1 MIVISSTVPNIEAI
15 LVKSF
20 QKYAPEDS
28 FCTVDSSEAEQATTA
43 ACWFPDL
50 EKLQQL
56 PKLGLIHS
64 IAAGVEHL
72 NLNEIRP
79 DQAVCRVLDPHHQKG
94 MFDYLL
100 WGVLYFQRYFDRMIQ
115 QQKQQ
120 LWKQYRQSYS
130 QHIQIGIMGL
140 GHMGAYVAEHL
151 ADMGYQVSGWANSPK
166 EIDQVKSYVGSE
178 QLSDFLAQSQILI
191 NLLPLTEDNTSI
203 LSAELFQQLP
213 EQAALI
219 QVGRGQHLI
228 EQDLLA
234 ALDSGHLRGAIVDV
248 FEQEPLP
255 AEHPFWQHEKI
266 IVTPHVASHAPMSV
280 VVEQIL
286 ENDHRF
292 KQGLQLCHQVDVNK
306 GY

>member
-1 MIVISSTVPNIEAI
+1 MIVISSSVPNIEAI

-20 QKYAPEDS
+20 QKYAPAGS
-28 FCTVDSSEAEQATTA
+28 FCTVDSPDAEQATTVA
-43 ACWFPDL
+43 AWFPDL
-50 EKLQQL
+50 EKVQKL

-72 NLNEIRP
+72 NLNAVRP
-79 DQAVCRVLDPHHQKG
+79 GQAVCRVLDPHHQKG

-115 QQKQQ
+115 QQNQQ

-130 QHIQIGIMGL
+130 HHIQIGIMGL
-140 GHMGAYVAEHL
+140 GHMGGYVAERF
-151 ADMGYQVSGWANSPK
+151 AEMGYQVSGWSNSPK
-166 EIDQVKSYVGSE
+166 DINQVKSYVGQE
-178 QLSDFLAQSQILI
+178 QLSELLAQSQILI
-191 NLLPLTEDNTSI
+191 NLLPLTEENTGI

-213 EQAALI
+213 EQSALI
-219 QVGRGQHLI
+219 HVGRGQHLI
-228 EQDLLA
+228 KQDLLD

-255 AEHPFWQHEKI
+255 ADHQFWQHEKI
-266 IVTPHVASHAPMSV
+266 VVTPHVASHAPMSV

-286 ENDHRF
+286 ENDRRLN
-292 KQGLQLCHQVDVNK
+292 QGLDLCHQVDVNK

>member
-1 MIVISSTVPNIEAI
+1 MIVISSSVPNIEAI

-20 QKYAPEDS
+20 QKYAPAGS
-28 FCTVDSSEAEQATTA
+28 FCTVDSPEAKQATTVA
-43 ACWFPDL
+43 AWFPDL
-50 EKLQQL
+50 EKVQQL

-72 NLNEIRP
+72 NLNAVRP

-115 QQKQQ
+115 QQNQQ

-130 QHIQIGIMGL
+130 HHIQIGIMGL
-140 GHMGAYVAEHL
+140 GHMGGYVAERF
-151 ADMGYQVSGWANSPK
+151 ADMGYQVSGWSNSPK
-166 EIDQVKSYVGSE
+166 DINQVKSYVGQE
-178 QLSDFLAQSQILI
+178 QLSEFLAQSQILI
-191 NLLPLTEDNTSI
+191 NLLPLTEENTGI

-213 EQAALI
+213 EQSALI
-219 QVGRGQHLI
+219 HVGRGQHLI
-228 EQDLLA
+228 EQDLLD
-234 ALDSGHLRGAIVDV
+234 ALDSGHLRSAIVDV

-255 AEHPFWQHEKI
+255 ADHQFWQHEKI
-266 IVTPHVASHAPMSV
+266 VVTPHVASHAPMSV

-286 ENDHRF
+286 ENDRRYKEHEP
-292 KQGLQLCHQVDVNK
+292 LNHQIDSAR

>member
-1 MIVISSTVPNIEAI
+1 MIVISSSVPNIEAI

-20 QKYAPEDS
+20 QKYAPAGS
-28 FCTVDSSEAEQATTA
+28 FCTVDSPDAEQATTVA
-43 ACWFPDL
+43 AWFPDL
-50 EKLQQL
+50 EKLQPL
-56 PKLGLIHS
+56 PKLSLIHS

-72 NLNEIRP
+72 NLNAVRP

-130 QHIQIGIMGL
+130 HHIQIGIMGL
-140 GHMGAYVAEHL
+140 GHMGGYVAERF
-151 ADMGYQVSGWANSPK
+151 AEMGYQVSGWSNSPK
-166 EIDQVKSYVGSE
+166 NIDQVNSYIGQE
-178 QLSDFLAQSQILI
+178 QLSEFLAQSQILI
-191 NLLPLTEDNTSI
+191 NLLPLTKENTSI

-213 EQAALI
+213 EQATLI
-219 QVGRGQHLI
+219 HVGRGQHLI
-228 EQDLLA
+228 EQDLLGS
-234 ALDSGHLRGAIVDV
+234 LDSGHLRGAIVDV

-266 IVTPHVASHAPMSV
+266 LVTPHVASHAPMSV

-286 ENDHRF
+286 ENDHRLN
-292 KQGLQLCHQVDVNK
+292 KGLDLRHQVDVNK

>member
-1 MIVISSTVPNIEAI
+1 MIVISSSVPNIEAI

-20 QKYAPEDS
+20 QKYAPAGS
-28 FCTVDSSEAEQATTA
+28 FCTMDSPEAEQATTVA
-43 ACWFPDL
+43 AWFPDL
-50 EKLQQL
+50 EKVQQL

-72 NLNEIRP
+72 NLNAVRP

-100 WGVLYFQRYFDRMIQ
+100 WGVLYFQRYFDCMIQ

-130 QHIQIGIMGL
+130 HHIQIGIMGL
-140 GHMGAYVAEHL
+140 GHMGGYVAKRF
-151 ADMGYQVSGWANSPK
+151 ADMGYQVSGWSNSPK
-166 EIDQVKSYVGSE
+166 EIAQVKSYVGQE
-178 QLSDFLAQSQILI
+178 QLSEFLAHSQILI
-191 NLLPLTEDNTSI
+191 NLMPLTADNTGI
-203 LSAELFQQLP
+203 LSEQLFKKLP
-213 EQAALI
+213 DQAALI

-228 EQDLLA
+228 EQDLLN
-234 ALDSGHLRGAIVDV
+234 ALDSGHLRGAILDV
-248 FEQEPLP
+248 FEEEPLTQD
-255 AEHPFWQHEKI
+255 HPFWQHEKI
-266 IVTPHVASHAPMSV
+266 VVTPHVASHAPMSV

-286 ENDHRF
+286 ENDRRLNL
-292 KQGLQLCHQVDVNK
+292 GLDLCHQVDVNK

>member
-20 QKYAPEDS
+20 QKYAPEGS
-28 FCTVDSSEAEQATTA
+28 FCTLDSPEAELATTA
-43 ACWFPDL
+43 ASWFPDL
-50 EKLQQL
+50 EKLRQL
-56 PKLGLIHS
+56 PELSLIHS

-72 NLNEIRP
+72 NLTEIRS
-79 DQAVCRVLDPHHQKG
+79 DHSVCRVLDPHHQKG

-130 QHIQIGIMGL
+130 HHIQIGIMGL
-140 GHMGAYVAEHL
+140 GHMGGYVAKRF
-151 ADMGYQVSGWANSPK
+151 ADMGYQVSGWSNSPK
-166 EIDQVKSYVGSE
+166 EIAQVKSYVGQE
-178 QLSDFLAQSQILI
+178 QLSEFLAHSQILI
-191 NLLPLTEDNTSI
+191 NLMPLTVDNTGI
-203 LSAELFQQLP
+203 LSEQLFKKLP
-213 EQAALI
+213 DQAALI

-228 EQDLLA
+228 EQDLLN
-234 ALDSGHLRGAIVDV
+234 ALDSGHLRGAILDV
-248 FEQEPLP
+248 FEEEPLTP
-255 AEHPFWQHEKI
+255 DHPFWQHEKI
-266 IVTPHVASHAPMSV
+266 VVTPHVASHAPMSV

-286 ENDHRF
+286 ENDRRLNL
-292 KQGLQLCHQVDVNK
+292 GLDLCHQVDVNK

>member
-1 MIVISSTVPNIEAI
+1 MIVISSSVPNIEAI

-20 QKYAPEDS
+20 QKYAPAGS
-28 FCTVDSSEAEQATTA
+28 FCTMDSPEAEQATTVA
-43 ACWFPDL
+43 AWFPDL
-50 EKLQQL
+50 EKVQQL

-72 NLNEIRP
+72 NLNAVRP

-100 WGVLYFQRYFDRMIQ
+100 WGVLYFQRYFDCMIQ

-130 QHIQIGIMGL
+130 HHIQIGIMGL
-140 GHMGAYVAEHL
+140 GHMGGYVAKRF
-151 ADMGYQVSGWANSPK
+151 ADMGYQVSGWSNSPK
-166 EIDQVKSYVGSE
+166 EIAQVKSYVGQE
-178 QLSDFLAQSQILI
+178 QLSEFLAHSQILI
-191 NLLPLTEDNTSI
+191 NLMPLTANNTGI
-203 LSAELFQQLP
+203 LSEQLFKKLP
-213 EQAALI
+213 DQAALI

-228 EQDLLA
+228 EQDLLN
-234 ALDSGHLRGAIVDV
+234 ALDSGHLRGAILDV
-248 FEQEPLP
+248 FEEEPLTQD
-255 AEHPFWQHEKI
+255 HPFWQHEKI
-266 IVTPHVASHAPMSV
+266 VVTPHVASHAPMSV

-286 ENDHRF
+286 ENDRRLNL
-292 KQGLQLCHQVDVNK
+292 GLDLCHQVDVNK